1 MKINLEL
8 NLRKLAWPALA
19 AGLTFGGYIFVSPYL
34 AIYSFRSALESKDP
48 SGASEYIDFPAVRS
62 SLKEQIKVGLGKKIL
77 GEYSDDPFAFLGMA
91 IVNPLIDG
99 VVDTTVTPSGLRML
113 FYEGEL
119 SQADQL
125 PEISG
130 KKESTKTESMNLD
143 DSVRRS
149 SFEYHYISC
158 NRFVTSNYIDDT
170 EDKVSA
176 IWRRKGLADWKLI
189 AIELPDGIW
198 AD

>member
-8 NLRKLAWPALA
+8 NQTKLAWPALA

-119 SQADQL
+119 SQTDQL
-125 PEISG
+125 PEVSG
-130 KKESTKTESMNLD
+130 QKESTKTESMNSG
-143 DSVRRS
+143 DSEQRP
-149 SFEYHYISC
+149 SFEYHYTSY
-158 NRFVTSNYIDDT
+158 NRFVTSNYIKDT
-170 EDKVSA
+170 DDKVA
-176 IWRRKGLADWKLI
+176 GIWRRKGLIDWQLKS
-189 AIELPDGIW
+189 IELPDGIW
-198 AD
+198 TD

>member
-1 MKINLEL
+1 MKIKLEL
-8 NLRKLAWPALA
+8 NLRKLAKPALA
-19 AGLTFGGYIFVSPYL
+19 AGLAFVGYLFASPYL

-48 SGASEYIDFPAVRS
+48 NGAFEYIDFPAVRS

-119 SQADQL
+119 SQTDQL
-125 PEISG
+125 PEVSG
-130 KKESTKTESMNLD
+130 QKESTKTESMNSG
-143 DSVRRS
+143 DSEQRP
-149 SFEYHYISC
+149 SFEYHYTSY
-158 NRFVTSNYIDDT
+158 NRFVTSNYIKDT
-170 EDKVSA
+170 DDKVA
-176 IWRRKGLADWKLI
+176 GIWRRKGLIDWQLKS
-189 AIELPDGIW
+189 IELPDGIW
-198 AD
+198 TD

>member
-1 MKINLEL
+1 MKINIEL
-8 NLRKLAWPALA
+8 NLQKLAWPALA
-19 AGLTFGGYIFVSPYL
+19 AGLAFGAYVYVSPYL

-119 SQADQL
+119 SQTDQIS
-125 PEISG
+125 EVSG
-130 KKESTKTESMNLD
+130 KKEPTKTHSANSD
-143 DSVRRS
+143 DSDQRS
-149 SFEYHYISC
+149 SFEYHYTSY
-158 NRFVTSNYIDDT
+158 NSFVNSNYIKDT
-170 EDKVSA
+170 DAKVA
-176 IWRRKGLADWKLI
+176 GIWRRKGLVDWKLTS
-189 AIELPDGIW
+189 IELPDGIW
-198 AD
+198 TD